1 MLTRFGGIPIVATA
15 LDVNSPE
22 LSAARNSRYEVVEF
36 ILNDL
41 QAAIDLGLPSELDI
55 PNKLK
60 GTLSIEAVKA
70 YKARVLLYEGT
81 WEKYVGKSTDGDG
94 VQSGAG
100 SNGYNEANS
109 AKYIAEAAQ
118 LAAEVMASPAFQL
131 WDKREEL
138 GDSHLFYLFSLEDAT
153 TNPVGFTKADNKEYI
168 LQVTYDYNYRTGGAN
183 LTHSKPVSPNR
194 K

>member
-70 YKARVLLYEGT
+70 YKLVYCCTKVL
-81 WEKYVGKSTDGDG
+81 GK
-94 VQSGAG
+94 
-100 SNGYNEANS
+100 N
-109 AKYIAEAAQ
+109 
-118 LAAEVMASPAFQL
+118 M
-131 WDKREEL
+131 
-138 GDSHLFYLFSLEDAT
+138 
-153 TNPVGFTKADNKEYI
+153 
-168 LQVTYDYNYRTGGAN
+168 
-183 LTHSKPVSPNR
+183 
-194 K
+194 